1 MLDKDGN
8 SPLYKAVSST
18 SVSSNIVK
26 DLFDAG
32 ADTGTLVQC
41 YRKGNNTCWYPCDTS
56 LLRAIKNEDL
66 KMIHLLLDNGATING
81 PQHRLVKR
89 TPLQKAA
96 EVGNLKIV
104 QPFMTRGA
112 DVNAPPAVRG
122 GATALQLAAIGGYI
136 GIVVVLLD
144 NGANVFA
151 SAARMNGRT
160 ALEGAAE
167 HGQIDM
173 IKVLF
178 NATKGKGFGPQQ
190 HTHAIKFTKK

>member
-1 MLDKDGN
+1 M
-8 SPLYKAVSST
+8 
-18 SVSSNIVK
+18 
-26 DLFDAG
+26 
-32 ADTGTLVQC
+32 
-41 YRKGNNTCWYPCDTS
+41 
-56 LLRAIKNEDL
+56 
-66 KMIHLLLDNGATING
+66 
-81 PQHRLVKR
+81 KR

-104 QPFMTRGA
+104 QLLMTRGA

-178 NATKGKGFGPQQ
+178 NARRVRALDPSSTLVLLNLPRNKVTAMWGVIFGSWKQ
-190 HTHAIKFTKK
+190 K